1 MRESDKVKQKDI
13 TLMLL
18 EVVLQAAKSWSDAC
32 ETFL

>member
-13 TLMLL
+13 ILMLL
-18 EVVLQAAKSWSDAC
+18 KVVLQAAKSCGDAC